1 MAHALLIDDNANN
14 LGVLAGLL
22 AQEGVTF
29 TKVQDPTKLEEALAT
44 LNQLDV
50 VFLDLE
56 MPDVDGYAILEM
68 FKSNPDFQGIPIVAY
83 TVHVSEMNNARLS
96 GFDSFIGKPLNSE
109 RFPGQLARILR
120 GESVWTTV

>member
-22 AQEGVTF
+22 SQEGVTF
-29 TKVQDPTKLEEALAT
+29 TKVQDPTTLEEALAT